1 MYLGPRPSTFIG
13 PAKGTVKG
21 YGQMIH
27 TSNDRSLTPHELAQS
42 DEIKSRVDFDKSI
55 ELKLGVRGVPE
66 DIDDDKVEVETPM
79 FER

>member
-1 MYLGPRPSTFIG
+1 
-13 PAKGTVKG
+13 
-21 YGQMIH
+21 MIH
-27 TSNDRSLTPHELAQS
+27 TSTSTDRSFTPHELAQS